1 MDSLASF
8 SLTFRSSK
16 DHLEA
21 EQLRMKGIRWSLLA
35 KQIARSLEA
44 LSIRANKP
52 QSMCA
57 IVAVRFQIVA
67 QQKQADKGLPL
78 LARTEEH
85 SACA

>member
-35 KQIARSLEA
+35 KQIARSFEA
-44 LSIRANKP
+44 LSIRASKP
-52 QSMCA
+52 QS